1 MGKKNYLVLIEYLKK
16 KNFLKTIIFLLN
28 RWIIILTCCFR
39 KFLSYIRCVT
49 DS

>member
-1 MGKKNYLVLIEYLKK
+1 MLLILTDYLKK
-16 KNFLKTIIFLLN
+16 ELLKNDNFFLN